1 MHNFNLE
8 IFKTLILNF
17 AYVHSKRTKLGTFIL
32 FPKYQFV
39 YTNKR
44 NSPPIRQFPPLSIF
58 GHAMCHLTVIKPL
71 GTRKPQDL
79 LLGKNSC
86 CSRSP
91 SERYCQ
97 SFICSEHT
105 FNPGLKPLRDVGFTK
120 IQQTF
125 KTEMNAL
132 RRENKRP
139 QQTVEDARITTWVS
153 SSKWGKT

>member
-1 MHNFNLE
+1 MHIFNLE

-17 AYVHSKRTKLGTFIL
+17 AHIHSKRRKFDTFIL
-32 FPKYQFV
+32 FQKCQFV
-39 YTNKR
+39 YTNKI

-58 GHAMCHLTVIKPL
+58 GHAMCHVTVIKRL

-105 FNPGLKPLRDVGFTK
+105 FDLGVKPLETQTAG
-120 IQQTF
+120 QTF
-125 KTEMNAL
+125 QL
-132 RRENKRP
+132 R
-139 QQTVEDARITTWVS
+139 
-153 SSKWGKT
+153 GHG

>member
-1 MHNFNLE
+1 MHKFNLE

-17 AYVHSKRTKLGTFIL
+17 AYIHSKRRKFGTFIL
-32 FPKYQFV
+32 FQKCQFV
-39 YTNKR
+39 YTNKI

-58 GHAMCHLTVIKPL
+58 GHAMCHVTVIKRL

-105 FNPGLKPLRDVGFTK
+105 FDPGLKPLETQTAG
-120 IQQTF
+120 QTF
-125 KTEMNAL
+125 Q
-132 RRENKRP
+132 RRGH
-139 QQTVEDARITTWVS
+139 A
-153 SSKWGKT
+153 